1 MYTYNVVVMSLLKIS
16 EEIQEA
22 VRTKKPVVA
31 LESTL
36 ISHGL
41 PSPLNIEVAAKSEKI
56 LRDLQVVPATVA
68 VIDGHLQVGLSHE
81 EIELLGTENDVEKTS
96 FNTLGTVLAGKSLGA
111 TTVATTMFAA
121 HKSGIQIFATGGIG
135 GVHRG
140 NDGDISADLKALS
153 EIPVAVICAGVKS
166 ILDIPRT
173 LELLE
178 TLGVPVIG
186 YKTDTFPEFWTSGGS
201 LKTKITATRAEEV
214 AALLQ
219 AHWQIGLDTGQLV
232 AVPIPKEKSV
242 DQKIVEDAI
251 NQSLEKAKS
260 AGITGNAITPFL
272 LEKVSEASGNLTL
285 QANIDL
291 ILNNVKTAG
300 EVAIQMAG

>member
-140 NDGDISADLKALS
+140 NDGDISAALKALS

-201 LKTKITATRAEEV
+201 LKTKITATGAEEV